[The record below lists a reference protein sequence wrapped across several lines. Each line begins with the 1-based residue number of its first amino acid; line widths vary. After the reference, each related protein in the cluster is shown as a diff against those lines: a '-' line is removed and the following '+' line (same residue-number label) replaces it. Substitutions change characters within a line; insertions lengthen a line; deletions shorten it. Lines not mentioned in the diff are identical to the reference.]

1 MVIISTDHFL
11 KNTSKMDPIRLFLSM
26 AKVEPSF
33 QNSEVASAALKLMLI
48 YLAAKTDDMTSECLF
63 SS

>member
-1 MVIISTDHFL
+1 
-11 KNTSKMDPIRLFLSM
+11 MDPIRLFLSM

-63 SS
+63 SSWLATY